1 MADVRGPRE
10 PVPNETIP
18 WTEVPLRGIVPGLDV
33 VPFGLWYYGVKSSS
47 PDSEQFIHD
56 PLAAMIDEEH
66 GVTGVTP
73 KSKVTTLVINHDKTL
88 YYTQLHSLAVVG
100 PDGNV
105 TLVQWKQA
113 P

>member
-56 PLAAMIDEEH
+56 PLAAMVGVLP
-66 GVTGVTP
+66 GVTEE
-73 KSKVTTLVINHDKTL
+73 SRVTTLVINHDKTL

-105 TLVQWKQA
+105 TLVQVKQA